1 MKKIRESNFEL
12 MRIISMFLIIIWH
25 ILIHGNVINN
35 CANPGVKVFLEI
47 SMFFILIHV
56 NSFVILTGYFQ
67 SASSFKKEKLI
78 KLVVQVIT
86 YSSIITLIGL
96 NMGWDGD
103 FRRITIFNSFLPS
116 VLGNYWFIVAYL
128 IVYIFSDYIN
138 KFIHSL
144 SKPEYKKL
152 LFIGFLIFSVIPFVS
167 GMKLLYNDGYN
178 FYSFIYLY
186 MVGGYLR
193 MYPLKESY
201 HFKQMSIKKY
211 RYIIIFLF
219 VICGLLNYFIND
231 FAYKIVGFNEFYAEV
246 ANRIFGTHLVY
257 STPFAI
263 IQSICFFELF
273 KTIKIRNRLINYISS
288 TVFGI
293 YLLHDNIII
302 KNNVYRMLGLKKSV
316 FVSFKTVPYV
326 IFIAL
331 IIFISCCLIELI
343 RKKIENI
350 VICFIKK
357 IKPRRVI

>member
-35 CANPGVKVFLEI
+35 CVNPGVKVFLEI

-67 SASSFKKEKLI
+67 SVSSFKKDKLI
-78 KLVVQVIT
+78 KLVIQVIT
-86 YSSIITLIGL
+86 YSSVITLIGL
-96 NMGWDGD
+96 KMGWNGD
-103 FRRITIFNSFLPS
+103 FRRITILNSFLPS

-128 IVYIFSDYIN
+128 IVYVYSDYIN

-144 SKPEYKKL
+144 SKPDYKKL
-152 LFIGFLIFSVIPFVS
+152 LFIGFGIFSVMPYIS

-201 HFKQMSIKKY
+201 HFKHMSIKKY
-211 RYIIIFLF
+211 RYVIIFLF
-219 VICGLLNYFIND
+219 IVCGLLNYFVND
-231 FAYKIVGFNEFYAEV
+231 FAYKIAGFNEFYSEI
-246 ANRIFGTHLVY
+246 ANRIFGTHLIY
-257 STPFAI
+257 SSPFAI
-263 IQSICFFELF
+263 IQSVCFFELF
-273 KTIKIRNRLINYISS
+273 KTINIRSKLINFVSS
-288 TVFGI
+288 TAFGI

-302 KNNVYRMLGLKKSV
+302 KNNLYSLLGLKNSI
-316 FVSFKTVPYV
+316 FVSFKTIPYV

-331 IIFISCCLIELI
+331 VIFIACSFIEII

-350 VICFIKK
+350 VLYFIKK
-357 IKPRRVI
+357 